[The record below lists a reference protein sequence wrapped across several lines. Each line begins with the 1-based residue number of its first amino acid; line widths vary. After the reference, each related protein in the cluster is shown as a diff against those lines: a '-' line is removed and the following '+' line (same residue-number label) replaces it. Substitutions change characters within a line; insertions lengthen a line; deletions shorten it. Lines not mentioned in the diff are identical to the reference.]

1 MNPFVLA
8 ALAVALAMDA
18 FAVSCAISLALK
30 APTRRQVFRL
40 SASFG
45 LFQFLMP
52 VAGWFAGRGLRA
64 YIEGLDHWVAFGL
77 LSFIGGKMIYESAV
91 IGREECVEDGDPTCG
106 LSLVVLSV
114 ATSIDA
120 LAVGLSLSLIGLEIL
135 SPAVVIGIV
144 AFILTAVGMRL
155 GPLAGRLFG
164 SRVEA
169 VGGLVLIAIGLKI
182 LVGHLC
188 A

>member
-1 MNPFVLA
+1 MNPFMLA

-40 SASFG
+40 ASSFG
-45 LFQFLMP
+45 LFQFVMP

-64 YIEGLDHWVAFGL
+64 YIEGLDHWAAFVL
-77 LSFIGGKMIYESAV
+77 LSFIGGKMIYESVV
-91 IGREECVEDGDPTCG
+91 IGREKCADNGDPTCG

-120 LAVGLSLSLIGLEIL
+120 LAVGLSLSLIGVEIL
-135 SPAVVIGIV
+135 SPAVVIGVV
-144 AFILTAVGMRL
+144 AFVLTAVGMRL
-155 GPLAGRLFG
+155 GPLAGCIFG

-169 VGGLVLIAIGLKI
+169 VGGLVLIGIGVKI
-182 LVGHLC
+182 LISHLC